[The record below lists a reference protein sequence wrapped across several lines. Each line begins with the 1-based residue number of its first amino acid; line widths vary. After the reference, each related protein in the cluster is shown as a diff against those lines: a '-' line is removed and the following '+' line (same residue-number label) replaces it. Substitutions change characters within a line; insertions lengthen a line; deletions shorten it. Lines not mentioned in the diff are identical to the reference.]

1 MTNIEH
7 LSLPSVFIEPSKY
20 DDKVIVYKKDS
31 NGTKGTAHLVYCS
44 ESILSAIRI
53 LNKSEKKNKTDI
65 ELVEW
70 YMNRFLKD

>member
-20 DDKVIVYKKDS
+20 KDQVLVYKKSSNGS
-31 NGTKGTAHLVYCS
+31 NGTPVLVYCS

-53 LNKSEKKNKTDI
+53 LNKSNPQNKADI